1 MAMTFGPG
9 LSALLETIIDGK
21 EATNTKFKHFAD
33 EPAEI
38 QDEMIEHII
47 GFKIL
52 GMKLARVNYV
62 TMVTFVIFVILII
75 LFILF
80 FEDVP

>member
-1 MAMTFGPG
+1 M
-9 LSALLETIIDGK
+9 K
-21 EATNTKFKHFAD
+21 E
-33 EPAEI
+33 
-38 QDEMIEHII
+38 EMIENIT

-52 GMKLARVNYV
+52 GMRLARVNYV

>member
-1 MAMTFGPG
+1 M
-9 LSALLETIIDGK
+9 K
-21 EATNTKFKHFAD
+21 E
-33 EPAEI
+33 
-38 QDEMIEHII
+38 EMIEHIT

-52 GMKLARVNYV
+52 GMRLARVNYV
-62 TMVTFVIFVILII
+62 TMVTFVIFLILIV